1 MSNMV
6 DKGMLNQVHSQNF
19 FHRDI
24 KPPNIM
30 LRSSGE
36 LALIDFG
43 TARQV
48 TGTVVNQ
55 QGGVTGIISAG
66 YTPQELSCI

>member
-1 MSNMV
+1 MIL
-6 DKGMLNQVHSQNF
+6 DKVHSQNF

-24 KPPNIM
+24 KPSNIM
-30 LRSSGE
+30 LRSSGQ

-43 TARQV
+43 TARRV
-48 TGTVVNQ
+48 TQTVVNQ

-66 YTPQELSCI
+66 FTPQV